1 MLAVAAAA
9 AEATNAEVVAAK
21 ETAGK
26 PGPALEQLPPPEEAK
41 RLASCAFASAT
52 EAEALADAP
61 LPTAACAIQPYPFGI
76 LLGT

>member
-21 ETAGK
+21 EK